1 MYVMRGIILLLSI
14 ALFSCKSHK
23 PKSTY
28 TDSLVVSILPR
39 DTAIIFPA
47 DSAFKAVQLDIIDG
61 KISIGRTIAEYHGN
75 KSKVPE
81 IFVNDGILTVR
92 SGTVQD
98 TVHVTVYDTKER
110 KATSSIEIRYESIIT
125 KWQSFQI
132 IGFRIFLIL
141 IAVYF
146 AWKWIERKFLNR

>member
-1 MYVMRGIILLLSI
+1 MRLAILLLSI
-14 ALFSCKSHK
+14 ALFSCKAHK

-28 TDSLVVSILPR
+28 SDSLVVSILPR

-47 DSAFKAVQLDIIDG
+47 DSAFKAVQLDVIDG
-61 KISIGRTIAEYHGN
+61 KVTIGRTIAEYHGN

-92 SGTVQD
+92 SWTVQD

-110 KATSSIEIRYESIIT
+110 KSTHSTEIRYENVLT
-125 KWQSFQI
+125 KWQSFQVV
-132 IGFRIFLIL
+132 GFRIFLIL

-146 AWKWIERKFLNR
+146 AWKWIERKFLN

>member
-1 MYVMRGIILLLSI
+1 MRLAILLLSI
-14 ALFSCKSHK
+14 ALFSCKAHK

-28 TDSLVVSILPR
+28 SDSLVVSILPR

-47 DSAFKAVQLDIIDG
+47 DSAFKAVQLDVIDG
-61 KISIGRTIAEYHGN
+61 KVTIGRTIAEYHGN

-110 KATSSIEIRYESIIT
+110 KSTHSTEIRYENVLT

>member
-1 MYVMRGIILLLSI
+1 MKSFAILLLSI

-23 PKSTY
+23 SKTTY
-28 TDSLVVSILPR
+28 TDSLTVSILPR
-39 DTAIIFPA
+39 DTAIIFPS
-47 DSAFKAVQLDIIDG
+47 DSAFKAVELDVIDG
-61 KISIGRTIAEYHGN
+61 KVSIGRTIAEYHGN

-110 KATSSIEIRYESIIT
+110 KATHSTEIRYENILT

-132 IGFRIFLIL
+132 IGFRLLGIAFILFGLWGLFL
-141 IAVYF
+141 
-146 AWKWIERKFLNR
+146 KKK

>member
-1 MYVMRGIILLLSI
+1 
-14 ALFSCKSHK
+14 
-23 PKSTY
+23 
-28 TDSLVVSILPR
+28 
-39 DTAIIFPA
+39 
-47 DSAFKAVQLDIIDG
+47 LDVIDG
-61 KISIGRTIAEYHGN
+61 KVSIGRTIAEYHGN

-110 KATSSIEIRYESIIT
+110 KATHSTEIRYENVLT

-132 IGFRIFLIL
+132 VCFWIFVIILAIRIGWRY
-141 IAVYF
+141 VQRNY
-146 AWKWIERKFLNR
+146 LNR

>member
-1 MYVMRGIILLLSI
+1 MRGPILLLLI
-14 ALFSCKSHK
+14 VLFSCKSHK
-23 PKSTY
+23 PKTTY
-28 TDSLVVSILPR
+28 TDSLTVSILPR

-47 DSAFKAVQLDIIDG
+47 DSAFKAVQLDVIDG
-61 KISIGRTIAEYHGN
+61 KVTIGRTIAEYHGN

-110 KATSSIEIRYESIIT
+110 KSTHSTEVRYENMLT
-125 KWQSFQI
+125 RFQSFQI
-132 IGFRIFLIL
+132 VAFWLLVAFVALRLT
-141 IAVYF
+141 
-146 AWKWIERKFLNR
+146 WKYIQRNYLNR

>member
-1 MYVMRGIILLLSI
+1 MFVMRGLILLLAVS
-14 ALFSCKSHK
+14 LFSCKAHK
-23 PKSTY
+23 PKTTY
-28 TDSLVVSILPR
+28 SDSLVVSILPR

-47 DSAFKAVQLDIIDG
+47 DSAFKAVQLDVIDG
-61 KISIGRTIAEYHGN
+61 KVTIGRTIAEYHGN

-110 KATSSIEIRYESIIT
+110 KSTHSTEIRYENVLT
-125 KWQSFQI
+125 KWQSFQVV
-132 IGFRIFLIL
+132 GFRIFLIL

-146 AWKWIERKFLNR
+146 AWKWIERKFLN

>member
-1 MYVMRGIILLLSI
+1 MRLAILLLSI

-28 TDSLVVSILPR
+28 SDSLVVSILPR

-47 DSAFKAVQLDIIDG
+47 DSAFKAVQLDVIDG
-61 KISIGRTIAEYHGN
+61 KVTIGRTIAEYHGN

-110 KATSSIEIRYESIIT
+110 KSTHSTEIRYENMLT
-125 KWQSFQI
+125 RFQSFQI
-132 IGFRIFLIL
+132 VCFWIFV
-141 IAVYF
+141 AVVAVRF
-146 AWKWIERKFLNR
+146 AWKWFKGKYLNRW

>member
-1 MYVMRGIILLLSI
+1 MRLAILLLSI
-14 ALFSCKSHK
+14 ALFSCKAHK
-23 PKSTY
+23 PKTTY
-28 TDSLVVSILPR
+28 SDSLVVSILPR

-47 DSAFKAVQLDIIDG
+47 DSAFKAVQLDVIDG
-61 KISIGRTIAEYHGN
+61 KVTIGRTIAEYHGN

-110 KATSSIEIRYESIIT
+110 KSTHSTEIRYENVLT

>member
-1 MYVMRGIILLLSI
+1 MRLAILLLSI
-14 ALFSCKSHK
+14 ALFSCKAHK
-23 PKSTY
+23 PKTTY
-28 TDSLVVSILPR
+28 SDSLVVSILPR

-47 DSAFKAVQLDIIDG
+47 DSAFKAVQLDVIDG
-61 KISIGRTIAEYHGN
+61 KVTIGRTIAEYHGN

-110 KATSSIEIRYESIIT
+110 KSTHSTEIRYENMLT
-125 KWQSFQI
+125 RFQSFQI
-132 IGFRIFLIL
+132 VCFWIFV
-141 IAVYF
+141 AVVAVRF
-146 AWKWIERKFLNR
+146 AWKWFKGKYLNRW

>member
-1 MYVMRGIILLLSI
+1 MRGILLLLI
-14 ALFSCKSHK
+14 VLFSCKSHK
-23 PKSTY
+23 PKTTF
-28 TDSLVVSILPR
+28 TDSLTVSILPR

-47 DSAFKAVQLDIIDG
+47 DSAFKAVQLDVIDG
-61 KISIGRTIAEYHGN
+61 NVTIGRTIAEYHGN

-110 KATSSIEIRYESIIT
+110 KATHSTEIRYENILT
-125 KWQSFQI
+125 RFQSFQI
-132 IGFRIFLIL
+132 VAFWLLVAFVVLRLT
-141 IAVYF
+141 
-146 AWKWIERKFLNR
+146 WKYIQRNYLNR

>member
-1 MYVMRGIILLLSI
+1 MRGIILLLAVS
-14 ALFSCKSHK
+14 LFSCKSHK
-23 PKSTY
+23 PKTTY
-28 TDSLVVSILPR
+28 SDSLVVSILPR

-47 DSAFKAVQLDIIDG
+47 DSAFKAVQLDVIDG
-61 KISIGRTIAEYHGN
+61 KVSIGRTIAEYHGN

-92 SGTVQD
+92 SGTIQY

-110 KATSSIEIRYESIIT
+110 KATHSTEIRYENVLT

-146 AWKWIERKFLNR
+146 AWKWIEKKFLNR

>member
-1 MYVMRGIILLLSI
+1 MRLAILLLSI
-14 ALFSCKSHK
+14 ALFSCKAHK

-28 TDSLVVSILPR
+28 SDSLVVSILPR

-47 DSAFKAVQLDIIDG
+47 DSAFKAVQLDVIDG
-61 KISIGRTIAEYHGN
+61 KVTIGRTIAEYHGN

-110 KATSSIEIRYESIIT
+110 KSTHSTEIRYENVLT

-146 AWKWIERKFLNR
+146 AWKWIERKFLN

>member
-1 MYVMRGIILLLSI
+1 MRLAILLLSI
-14 ALFSCKSHK
+14 ALFSCKAHK
-23 PKSTY
+23 PKTTY
-28 TDSLVVSILPR
+28 SDSLVVSILPR
-39 DTAIIFPA
+39 DTMVIFPA
-47 DSAFKAVQLDIIDG
+47 DSAFKAVQLDVIDG
-61 KISIGRTIAEYHGN
+61 KVSIGRTIAEYHGN
-75 KSKVPE
+75 RSKTPE

-110 KATSSIEIRYESIIT
+110 KATHSTEIRYENVLT

-146 AWKWIERKFLNR
+146 AWKWIERKFLN

>member
-1 MYVMRGIILLLSI
+1 MRLAILLLSI
-14 ALFSCKSHK
+14 ALFSCKAHK
-23 PKSTY
+23 PKTTY
-28 TDSLVVSILPR
+28 SDSLVVSILPR

-47 DSAFKAVQLDIIDG
+47 DSAFKAVQLDVIDG
-61 KISIGRTIAEYHGN
+61 KVTIGRTIAEYHGN

-110 KATSSIEIRYESIIT
+110 KSTHSTEIRYENVLT

-146 AWKWIERKFLNR
+146 AWKWFKGKYLNRW

>member
-1 MYVMRGIILLLSI
+1 MRLAILLLSI

-23 PKSTY
+23 PKTTY
-28 TDSLVVSILPR
+28 SDSLVVSIMPR
-39 DTAIIFPA
+39 DTAIIFPS
-47 DSAFKAVQLDIIDG
+47 DSAFKAVQLDVIDG
-61 KISIGRTIAEYHGN
+61 KVSIGRTIAEYHGN

-110 KATSSIEIRYESIIT
+110 KATYSTEIRYENVLT

-132 IGFRIFLIL
+132 VCFWIFVIILAIRIGWGYIQRT
-141 IAVYF
+141 Y
-146 AWKWIERKFLNR
+146 LNR

>member
-1 MYVMRGIILLLSI
+1 MRGLILLLAVS
-14 ALFSCKSHK
+14 LFSCKAHK

-28 TDSLVVSILPR
+28 SDSLVVSILPR

-47 DSAFKAVQLDIIDG
+47 DSAFKAVQLDVIDG
-61 KISIGRTIAEYHGN
+61 KVTIGRTIAEYHGN

-110 KATSSIEIRYESIIT
+110 KSTHSTEIRYENMLT
-125 KWQSFQI
+125 RFQSFQI
-132 IGFRIFLIL
+132 VCFWIFV
-141 IAVYF
+141 AVVAVRF
-146 AWKWIERKFLNR
+146 AWKWFKGKYLNRW

>member
-1 MYVMRGIILLLSI
+1 MYVMRGIILLLAVS
-14 ALFSCKSHK
+14 LFSCKAHK

-28 TDSLVVSILPR
+28 SDSLVVSILPR

-47 DSAFKAVQLDIIDG
+47 DSAFNAVQLDVIDG
-61 KISIGRTIAEYHGN
+61 KVTIGRTIAEYHGN

-110 KATSSIEIRYESIIT
+110 KATHSTEIRYENVLT
-125 KWQSFQI
+125 KWQSFQVV
-132 IGFRIFLIL
+132 GFRIFLIL

-146 AWKWIERKFLNR
+146 AWKWIERKFLN